1 MEECKRCLLLE
12 SAREDIFALVQE
24 HLQKIPEGKKAP
36 EALYRQRLALCLECE
51 HLMSGTCIKCGC
63 YVELRAAFL
72 GQKCPDAKQKK
83 W

>member
-12 SAREDIFALVQE
+12 SEREDVFASVQE
-24 HLQKIPEGKKAP
+24 HLKKIPDDKKAP

-51 HLMSGTCIKCGC
+51 HLISGTCLKCGC

-72 GQKCPDAKQKK
+72 GQKCPDAKRKK